1 MRMRAKPFLVATV
14 AVWVVGITILHL
26 TLNVGWSFVASKVGG
41 LFRQQAVTLLV
52 GYLPVT

>member
-1 MRMRAKPFLVATV
+1 MRAKPFLVTTV
-14 AVWVVGITILHL
+14 AVWVVGITLLHL

>member
-1 MRMRAKPFLVATV
+1 MRAKPLLITVVAG
-14 AVWVVGITILHL
+14 WVVGITVLHL